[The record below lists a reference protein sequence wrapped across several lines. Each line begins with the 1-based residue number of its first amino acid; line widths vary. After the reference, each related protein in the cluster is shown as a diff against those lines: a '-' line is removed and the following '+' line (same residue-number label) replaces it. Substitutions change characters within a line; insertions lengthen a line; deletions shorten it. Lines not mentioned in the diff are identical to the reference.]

1 MSDITEP
8 KFEYEA
14 YDRNGEVWITDK
26 DLSLMSLK
34 VFVDGEMLT
43 KLYKG
48 EIMAVLITGDM
59 E

>member
-8 KFEYEA
+8 KFDYEA
-14 YDRNGEVWITDK
+14 YDRNGEVADSRK

-48 EIMAVLITGDM
+48 EFMGVLITGDM